1 MNYIF
6 SKHKI
11 WFFFTALAALC
22 WGIWGVLSKFISDDI
37 SPFTNQILFT
47 IGMLT
52 TVPFIAKR
60 CKAKEFSYKG
70 IILGF
75 IAGILAILGNVSVF
89 QSFGSGGLAAV
100 VIPLTNLYP
109 LVTIIIAL
117 LIFKEKLNWLNGIG
131 ILIVIP
137 AILLLSG
144 QILLLKDPLAFF
156 SALKFEAWLIF
167 ALIAMLLF
175 GLFSAC
181 QKVTA
186 NQVSSEWSYISFLA
200 SSVFVSVIF
209 IILGMVDFSFSKQ
222 SFWVGSMAGML
233 DSLGVLFI
241 YSAYRVKGKAS
252 QVSTI
257 AASLQ
262 QVFTIAVAILFLKEE
277 LVSIELIGIV
287 LAILGASLL
296 TLEGNEKSVK
306 V

>member
-1 MNYIF
+1 
-6 SKHKI
+6 
-11 WFFFTALAALC
+11 
-22 WGIWGVLSKFISDDI
+22 
-37 SPFTNQILFT
+37 
-47 IGMLT
+47 
-52 TVPFIAKR
+52 
-60 CKAKEFSYKG
+60 
-70 IILGF
+70 
-75 IAGILAILGNVSVF
+75 
-89 QSFGSGGLAAV
+89 
-100 VIPLTNLYP
+100 
-109 LVTIIIAL
+109 
-117 LIFKEKLNWLNGIG
+117 
-131 ILIVIP
+131 
-137 AILLLSG
+137 
-144 QILLLKDPLAFF
+144 
-156 SALKFEAWLIF
+156 
-167 ALIAMLLF
+167 MLLF